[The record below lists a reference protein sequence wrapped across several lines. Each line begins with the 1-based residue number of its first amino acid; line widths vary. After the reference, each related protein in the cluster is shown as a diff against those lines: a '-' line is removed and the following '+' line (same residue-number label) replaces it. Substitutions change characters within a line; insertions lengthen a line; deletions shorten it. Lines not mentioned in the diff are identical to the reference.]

1 MSDLPRCRKCGNECN
16 EFWKLCPQCYAKEI
30 SHEKEVAKRMTQHFG
45 AFYGDSYEEGR
56 DMTGSYFSKEH
67 KHRRLRSAEDHFSDE
82 KPEDRNSRT
91 QYHGHNYKD
100 E

>member
-16 EFWKLCPQCYAKEI
+16 EFWSLCPQCYGKEI
-30 SHEKEVAKRMTQHFG
+30 TYERQVAKQMTQRFG
-45 AFYGDSYEEGR
+45 ASNGDSNQDGK
-56 DMTGSYFSKEH
+56 DMTGSYVSKEH
-67 KHRRLRSAEDHFSDE
+67 KHRKLRSVDDHAMDE
-82 KPEDRNSRT
+82 KPEEKNSRT